1 MAARRE
7 NAREGKGGSHFF
19 AGNMQGITKLAI
31 RQLARRGGGQ
41 RIPGMIYDENF
52 FLPSAYQGDS
62 YVCLSACVR
71 ACVRACLYI
80 KWKGYPSNKKH
91 NTWQCL
97 DGFLESGDEATLSLA
112 RDRLERI
119 KSNPTSSAAYGEMLE
134 LWRMTMDN

>member
-31 RQLARRGGGQ
+31 RQR
-41 RIPGMIYDENF
+41 
-52 FLPSAYQGDS
+52 
-62 YVCLSACVR
+62 
-71 ACVRACLYI
+71 
-80 KWKGYPSNKKH
+80 
-91 NTWQCL
+91 L

-112 RDRLERI
+112 RNRLEQI